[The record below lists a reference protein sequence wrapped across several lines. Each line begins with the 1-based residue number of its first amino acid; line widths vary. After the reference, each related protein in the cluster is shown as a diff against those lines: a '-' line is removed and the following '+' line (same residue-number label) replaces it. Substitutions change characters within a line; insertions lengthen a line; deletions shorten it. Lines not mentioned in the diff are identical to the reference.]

1 MKTYPYDPIRIDVEN
16 LRSLLLALL
25 DGSISARRL
34 GEVVQLSRAIVQSH
48 LEHLRPSIT
57 LLSLRHGLT
66 TTDLAYD
73 CIGEAFARDNEN
85 NFTQVRNFV
94 DSLWDSMDALP
105 DHEIFFAF
113 KSFITRI
120 ADVQLARLYAQA
132 DPSGAKIHRNLRE
145 CLKNSSLFALV
156 KDFRGIVVQPAKEE
170 RLDHLEP
177 FPVEELEREFLAR
190 SGRSHT
196 TPELLKALYDVLTE
210 QSSYRRSVPLFEI
223 MQILKRVYR
232 DEYEPATIDDSWH
245 SLEGLRSFEIEELR
259 REVETALKEK
269 ILLTYFARGKL
280 DRKQAEAVAAAFHDI
295 LWDWCFSE
303 DPPASLCDY
312 LQRHMPIDE
321 STYEETLRTKME
333 YLLKVARDEFAARL
347 MKEM

>member
-1 MKTYPYDPIRIDVEN
+1 VKSYPYDRIRIDVEN
-16 LRSLLLALL
+16 LRSLLLELI
-25 DGSISARRL
+25 DGSVSAGRL
-34 GEVVQLSRAIVQSH
+34 SELVQLSRAIVQSH

-73 CIGEAFARDNEN
+73 CIADAFARDSDN
-85 NFTQVRNFV
+85 NFTQMKNFV
-94 DSLWDSMDALP
+94 ESLRDNPDALP
-105 DHEIFFAF
+105 NHEIFFAF

-145 CLKNSSLFALV
+145 CLKNSPLLSLV
-156 KDFRGIVVQPAKEE
+156 RDFRGMVVQPANAE
-170 RLDHLEP
+170 RLDHLEQ
-177 FPVEELEREFLAR
+177 FPIEELEREFLAR
-190 SGRSHT
+190 SGHSRT
-196 TPELLKALYDVLTE
+196 TPEMIQTLYDVLTE
-210 QSSYRRSVPLFEI
+210 QSCYRRSIPLFDV
-223 MQILKRVYR
+223 MLMFKKLYR
-232 DEYEPATIDDSWH
+232 DEYEPPTVDDTWQ
-245 SLEGLRSFEIEELR
+245 SLEGLQKTEIEELR
-259 REVETALKEK
+259 REVETVLKEK

-280 DRKQAEAVAAAFHDI
+280 ERKQAEAMAGAFHDI

-303 DPPASLCDY
+303 DRHCSLCEY
-312 LQRHMPIDE
+312 LQRHIQIDE
-321 STYEETLRTKME
+321 STYESTLRTKME